1 MPILVLRS
9 FCRFLL
15 VPVVSTRNISLLSS
29 EKLQT
34 EAPEHFWIGSIESK
48 SCHTLN
54 GKIQIYD
61 IKNISMHHS
70 KTIAS
75 IYPGSKRKL
84 WEVLSPREGRVQRPP
99 LFLWPWL
106 LPYTVLSWGPECLY
120 MVRNMQESDDE
131 QVQVRVHFVLT
142 PGEVCETWGYK
153 MLPRGW

>member
-34 EAPEHFWIGSIESK
+34 EAPEHFWIGSIESE

-61 IKNISMHHS
+61 IKNISMHHL

-75 IYPGSKRKL
+75 IYPGSKWKL
-84 WEVLSPREGRVQRPP
+84 CEVLSPWTFQRPRCFSGHDCYP
-99 LFLWPWL
+99 TLC
-106 LPYTVLSWGPECLY
+106 YHEALSVCTWWETCRRVMMSRCRWGCIL
-120 MVRNMQESDDE
+120 S
-131 QVQVRVHFVLT
+131 
-142 PGEVCETWGYK
+142 
-153 MLPRGW
+153 